1 MSRTS
6 FRVNPHSIMLLLL
19 KTSDMAP
26 ASSKEFLDIQV
37 NYTETQQQTLKVQRR
52 QWKSLKKWKK
62 VIRSNNYSIL
72 WLAYQQVQIFERFK

>member
-1 MSRTS
+1 
-6 FRVNPHSIMLLLL
+6 MLLLL

-62 VIRSNNYSIL
+62 VIRSN
-72 WLAYQQVQIFERFK
+72 K